1 LEGQRHR
8 QEAVWGQSQTVK
20 CIARADVEDVPLIA
34 DSASSNWLQ
43 CRGRQAYAVLR
54 ELERRNYL
62 LTMTRGE
69 EEEITDIVIT
79 PETFRCNHCRLVVSS
94 RLDWE
99 DHLPVCRHQ
108 QEKLRRFGLIALRG
122 QITHAT
128 SSESNRRNRHRSL
141 RSAPGAAGDWS
152 LIGLYSRKVL

>member
-1 LEGQRHR
+1 MICKFVVSKVLEL
-8 QEAVWGQSQTVK
+8 
-20 CIARADVEDVPLIA
+20 VELCA
-34 DSASSNWLQ
+34 EK
-43 CRGRQAYAVLR
+43 RGRCRWVNMHDFRDALDSWEISRKEAYAVLR

-108 QEKLRRFGLIALRG
+108 QEKLRRFGLIA
-122 QITHAT
+122 
-128 SSESNRRNRHRSL
+128 
-141 RSAPGAAGDWS
+141 
-152 LIGLYSRKVL
+152 